1 MISVF
6 AHDIDNG
13 ITIRDEEAIK
23 KYVDLIQWGR
33 SNPVQF
39 VEQIMEIPLMDY
51 QKYILSMS
59 WTAEYG
65 VWVCSRNAGKSF
77 LIGVMTQV
85 RALLYPKSK
94 ILLLSSGSRQANE
107 TFQTMEDIATNK
119 VKTLLTNNTVFN
131 DEVFVNFSNSSGYIH
146 DPKKGSKVDLLNGS
160 YINAVTGT
168 EKTVRGKRSNM
179 NVYDEAGSIS
189 REFFDVTE
197 PFCTQSSDFKLGAQ
211 YSLEIYP
218 KEIPNLRLYVGSA
231 SDTSTLFWD
240 KYCEAFK
247 QMLMGNTKY
256 FVVDLNCEIPL
267 APTMNGKPIK
277 PLLSRDEVE
286 RKMRENELTA
296 MREYYNIFDDFNE
309 EDSIVSRVDIFSNTE
324 NYVPELSYCS
334 EPGNKGPEKYIIT
347 YDPSSRNDNA
357 PVLITKIIKYK
368 DEHGVVKYG
377 GRFVNL
383 INLVKRFSDGSKKPM
398 VIDEQVQTLR
408 EIIYD
413 YNGRGKYPLY
423 DNVIVLL
430 DGGIGGQSSAIMQDL
445 VKPWKYK
452 GTGPTL
458 PGFCDEESE
467 FMVAWAENFPTAV
480 TGCLRVLEPRKYRSA
495 FFEAARVMVS
505 SGNMK
510 FPPVCPKT
518 SHFTLDSGDEKTLTS
533 EEMNALIQMDLMKEE
548 MVAMIRTKN
557 KNTGT
562 FFYGLPTGK
571 ITMHDDRNFVAI
583 MACWQIQQL
592 NIEEVFGND
601 EELDYKNGF
610 FKSTLDSQVNVKN
623 TKMKKEDSPWDVMLG
638 GRVQRKNNS
647 HSPFTGKNPF
657 GRRL

>member
-1 MISVF
+1 MISAF

-13 ITIRDEEAIK
+13 ITIRDEESIK
-23 KYVDLIQWGR
+23 KYIDLIQWGR
-33 SNPVQF
+33 AHPVQF
-39 VEQIMEIPLMDY
+39 VEQILEIPLMDY

-77 LIGVMTQV
+77 LIGVISQA

-94 ILLLSSGSRQANE
+94 ILLLSSVSRQADE

-146 DPKKGSKVDLLNGS
+146 DPKKGSKVTLLNGS

-168 EKTVRGKRSNM
+168 EKTVRGKRSNV
-179 NVYDEAGSIS
+179 NIYDEAGSIS

-211 YSLEIYP
+211 YSLDIYP
-218 KEIPNLRLYVGSA
+218 REIPNLRLYVGSA

-247 QMLMGNTKY
+247 QMLIGNEKY

-309 EDSIVSRVDIFSNTE
+309 EDSVVSRVDIYSNTE
-324 NYVPELSYCS
+324 NYVPELGYY
-334 EPGNKGPEKYIIT
+334 EDPETKGPEKYIIT

-357 PVLITKIIKYK
+357 PVLITKIFKQK
-368 DEHGVVKYG
+368 DEKTGEMKYC

-398 VIDEQVQTLR
+398 VIEEQVQKLR
-408 EIIYD
+408 EIIYE
-413 YNGRGKYPLY
+413 YNGRSKFPLY
-423 DNVIVLL
+423 DNVTVLL
-430 DGGIGGQSSAIMQDL
+430 DGGIGGQSSAIMQEL

-452 GTGPTL
+452 GIGPTL

-495 FFEAARVMVS
+495 FFEAARVMIS

-518 SHFTLDSGDEKTLTS
+518 SKFVLDSGEEKTLTS
-533 EEMNALIQMDLMKEE
+533 EEMASLIQMDLMKEE
-548 MVAMIRTKN
+548 MVAMVRTKN
-557 KNTGT
+557 KTSGT
-562 FFYGLPTGK
+562 FSYGLPTGK

-592 NIEEVFGND
+592 NVEEVFGND
-601 EELDYKNGF
+601 EELDYMGSFINSKDDNNQ
-610 FKSTLDSQVNVKN
+610 KVEK
-623 TKMKKEDSPWDVMLG
+623 KKEKSPWDVMMG
-638 GRVQRKNNS
+638 GSSQRKNNS
-647 HSPFTGKNPF
+647 RSPFSGKNPF
-657 GRRL
+657 GRY